1 MDSIARKITN
11 YLLEN
16 GTIDNKKY
24 EICRYGL
31 LTGMELFVCIMIC
44 FFISLYMVM
53 VAEFIVV
60 FLIFFSVRSY
70 VGGLHMNSFKSCC
83 ICSCVVFLI
92 ILLAVKN
99 SSLSLRMSLD
109 LSICELCF
117 LFILKPVENEN
128 RFVDEIE
135 KKVFLKRVRWIMGII
150 SGIVILLYSLKL
162 LQFLNTITYTLSA
175 IIFSMFLGNLKNKME
190 RIKVNGYFVS
200 K

>member
-1 MDSIARKITN
+1 
-11 YLLEN
+11 
-16 GTIDNKKY
+16 
-24 EICRYGL
+24 
-31 LTGMELFVCIMIC
+31 
-44 FFISLYMVM
+44 
-53 VAEFIVV
+53 
-60 FLIFFSVRSY
+60 
-70 VGGLHMNSFKSCC
+70 
-83 ICSCVVFLI
+83 
-92 ILLAVKN
+92 
-99 SSLSLRMSLD
+99 MSLD